1 MRRSLI
7 LAAVPPLA
15 GCAGLDLWPDRNVRS
30 IAIQDHLF
38 EPEATVVQA
47 GKPVVLLVE
56 GVDDTALV
64 LFSPALGIPPT
75 RLRPHA
81 HIRPGGRPIPDDYT
95 TMGTRLTLE
104 ALKPGS
110 YELVCNCHGNRVIG
124 HLIAR

>member
-7 LAAVPPLA
+7 LAAVPLLA
-15 GCAGLDLWPDRNVRS
+15 GCAILDRWPDRNVRS

-38 EPEATVVQA
+38 EPEVTVVHA
-47 GKPVVLLVE
+47 GRPVVLTIE
-56 GVDDTALV
+56 GVDASTLV
-64 LFSPALGIPPT
+64 LSSPDLGIPPT